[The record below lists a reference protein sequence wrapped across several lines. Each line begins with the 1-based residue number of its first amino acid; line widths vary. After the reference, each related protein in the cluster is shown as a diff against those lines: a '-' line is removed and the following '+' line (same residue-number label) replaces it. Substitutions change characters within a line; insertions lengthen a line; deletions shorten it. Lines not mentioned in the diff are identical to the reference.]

1 MIQSLPAVGGSLLYR
16 CSDVHDPSI
25 HLIHHHY
32 TSGFMS
38 FLLLKSTLQLTLAPL
53 WCQCRRL
60 TSHLSFPW
68 RIIPHYSLL
77 MPCLW
82 GGDRLVPPRAFFK
95 THTRFHTTVTSLFLI
110 HRDTQ
115 ILGVWELYLR
125 LTKSRP
131 AFNNRGNVSALLEA
145 DACMWQ
151 ENVAW
156 LHFCVCT
163 PAECQCRETDVFVL

>member
-16 CSDVHDPSI
+16 CSDVHDPPI

-53 WCQCRRL
+53 WCQGRRL

-77 MPCLW
+77 MPCL
-82 GGDRLVPPRAFFK
+82 GGGGQISAPEGLLQDTHALSHYCHLSFSHTQRYTDSQRMRVVFK
-95 THTRFHTTVTSLFLI
+95 VDQKPTGL
-110 HRDTQ
+110 
-115 ILGVWELYLR
+115 
-125 LTKSRP
+125 
-131 AFNNRGNVSALLEA
+131 
-145 DACMWQ
+145 
-151 ENVAW
+151 
-156 LHFCVCT
+156 
-163 PAECQCRETDVFVL
+163 